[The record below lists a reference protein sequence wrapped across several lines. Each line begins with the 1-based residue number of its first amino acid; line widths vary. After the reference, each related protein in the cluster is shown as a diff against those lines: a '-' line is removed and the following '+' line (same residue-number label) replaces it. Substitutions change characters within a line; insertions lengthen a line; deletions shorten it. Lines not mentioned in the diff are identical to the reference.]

1 VRLVVITQRV
11 DPEDPALG
19 ATVAKLRALA
29 AHVDE
34 LVVLTLVARPADL
47 PANVRVEEFGAG
59 GRLSRGARL
68 VRLLAP
74 ELRRR
79 PVAVLAHMSPI
90 YAVLAAPLTRPL
102 RVPLLLWF
110 THWRQSRMLR
120 LAERLATKVLSVSEQ
135 SFPLPSRKL
144 VATGHGIEVPDE
156 LPAPRADDGT
166 LRLLSLGRTS
176 SAKGLA
182 TVIEA
187 VQLLD
192 GVPVEAELRGPSLT
206 EAEQAHRQELAALI
220 DRLGLE
226 ERVRLEG
233 PVAQTATPSVYA
245 RSDVL
250 VNNMRAGALDKVVY
264 EAAAFGLPVVVASE
278 GFEPLVRGIDPPLR
292 FAQDDAVG
300 LADRLRALL
309 DVGPDRRRAIGGELR
324 ERIVRDHSV
333 EHWAE
338 RVIEAAR

>member
-1 VRLVVITQRV
+1 
-11 DPEDPALG
+11 
-19 ATVAKLRALA
+19 
-29 AHVDE
+29 
-34 LVVLTLVARPADL
+34 
-47 PANVRVEEFGAG
+47 
-59 GRLSRGARL
+59 
-68 VRLLAP
+68 
-74 ELRRR
+74 
-79 PVAVLAHMSPI
+79 
-90 YAVLAAPLTRPL
+90 
-102 RVPLLLWF
+102 
-110 THWRQSRMLR
+110 MLR

-135 SFPLPSRKL
+135 SFPLPSRKV

-156 LPAPRADDGT
+156 LTASRVDDGT
-166 LRLLSLGRTS
+166 LRFLSLGRTS
-176 SAKGLA
+176 PAKGLA

-187 VQLLD
+187 VLLLD

-292 FAQDDAVG
+292 FAQDDTTG